1 MDLRRVELFVRV
13 VERGSFTAAAQQLG
27 LPKSSV
33 SRGVAHLEQELGVAL
48 LRRSTRRIGL
58 TDAGRVYFEH
68 AQRAIASLEDA
79 ASTASDLGH
88 DPEGIVR
95 MTAPADLS
103 PIVAPLLT
111 EFGRQ
116 HPRIRV
122 DISLSPRTVDLVQEG
137 LDLALRAGRTLADS
151 TLVARRVATMD
162 FGLFASKEYV
172 LRRGKP
178 KRLADLAEHDCI
190 LFRSRDGRGELEL
203 RGPRGDERVELS
215 AKLWGDD
222 IQFVLEAVLAGAG
235 IALLPSFVIRHLHVR
250 AQLVRLLPQYVSHG
264 GSLFVVVPSVRYVPA
279 RVALLRAFL
288 IERLSGRPAATSK
301 AS

>member
-111 EFGRQ
+111 EFGRL

-151 TLVARRVATMD
+151 SLVARRVATMD
-162 FGLFASKEYV
+162 FGLFASKDYV
-172 LRRGKP
+172 QRRGKP
-178 KRLADLAEHDCI
+178 KRLADLAEHDCV
-190 LFRSRDGRGELEL
+190 LFRSRDGRGSFEL
-203 RGPRGDERVELS
+203 RGPRGEERVELS

-222 IQFVLEAVLAGAG
+222 FQFILEAVLAGAG
-235 IALLPSFVIRHLHVR
+235 IGLLPSFVIRHLHVR
-250 AQLVRLLPQYVSHG
+250 THLVQLLPQYVGHG
-264 GSLFVVVPSVRYVPA
+264 GSLFVVVPSVRYIPA

-288 IERLSGRPAATSK
+288 IERLSGRPVASSK